1 MSSIKSIAKAIYLK
15 LSVNIPQP
23 PISGHTFLFLLKFI
37 ESHKRIRLAMN
48 FS

>member
-1 MSSIKSIAKAIYLK
+1 MSLVKSIAKAIYLK

-23 PISGHTFLFLLKFI
+23 RISGHIFLFLLKFI
-37 ESHKRIRLAMN
+37 ESHKRIRVAMN